1 MKKMHEKILYILG
14 SILFILYIKYLQ
26 SIAAK
31 YGLSVQLYADD
42 SQVYI
47 SFYPSS
53 EVDLVNVTEK
63 ANNLICVW
71 QK

>member
-1 MKKMHEKILYILG
+1 MKKMHEKILYIVG

>member
-1 MKKMHEKILYILG
+1 MHEKILYILG